1 MCFFPARKEAPSVTD
16 DYKDCL
22 RAHGL
27 KSTKARNGVLAI
39 LSRNTRVITVEAV
52 YAALLEQGCKV
63 NFSTVYSILEM
74 FTERKLTE
82 KIFLHDE

>member
-1 MCFFPARKEAPSVTD
+1 MTD

-63 NFSTVYSILEM
+63 NFPP
-74 FTERKLTE
+74 FTASWKCLQNVN
-82 KIFLHDE
+82 